1 MMCSMVKKGVLGAG
15 VGALTLGLLF
25 GTSAPSYVKAFFCHV
40 RKNVQANVPI
50 DVQIEKARQ
59 EIAALEPAIHS
70 GIEALAKA
78 EVEVDDLGRQIAAHH
93 QNLDKQQRELVA
105 LREAMDSGYRRTD
118 GSTDKA
124 RQIQAAAAR
133 RLDAFKHHKQLLQ
146 DKEETL
152 KLKQQQV
159 EAAKATLEKMMD
171 QKKLLASK
179 VEQIETRL
187 KQIQATE
194 ASNEFSL
201 DDTALAKAKNSVS
214 ELEKRLDQMA
224 RVAEY
229 EGRLVDRN
237 LPIMIE
243 PARDV
248 AREIDEEL
256 HRAPTSSSDKPL

>member
-1 MMCSMVKKGVLGAG
+1 MCCSMFKKGIMGAG
-15 VGALTLGLLF
+15 IGALTLGLLF
-25 GTSAPSYVKAFFCHV
+25 GTSAPSYVKAFFSHV
-40 RKNVQANVPI
+40 RKNVHANVPVE
-50 DVQIEKARQ
+50 VQIEKARQ
-59 EIAALEPAIHS
+59 EIAALEPAIHT

-78 EVEVDDLGRQIAAHH
+78 EVEVEDLGRQIVVHRD
-93 QNLDKQQRELVA
+93 NLKVQEKQLVA
-105 LREAMDSGYRRTD
+105 LRDTMDNGYRRTD
-118 GSTDKA
+118 GTD
-124 RQIQAAAAR
+124 RSRDLQAAAAR
-133 RLDAFKHHKQLLQ
+133 HLDKFKHHKQLLA

-159 EAAKATLEKMMD
+159 DAAKATLEKMMD

-201 DDTALAKAKNSVS
+201 DDTALSKAKNSVT

-224 RVAEY
+224 KVAEY
-229 EGRLVDRN
+229 EGRLVDKD
-237 LPIMIE
+237 LPVLIE

-256 HRAPTSSSDKPL
+256 HRAPITPNDKPL